1 MIVVWLSFTIYGS
14 IHYAVCACVGVWV
27 CGCVGVWGLAVTGF
41 CCVAMLMQDFVCQSP
56 G

>member
-1 MIVVWLSFTIYGS
+1 MIVVWLSYTLLYGS
-14 IHYAVCACVGVWV
+14 ILYAVCACVGVWV
-27 CGCVGVWGLAVTGF
+27 CRRVGSVTGF